1 MNRRLVI
8 TLLGGAWPRGRSRRS
23 KASACGGPVCL

>member
-8 TLLGGAWPRGRSRRS
+8 TLLGGAWPHGRSRRARS
-23 KASACGGPVCL
+23 KRRCV